1 MVEGVIV
8 LSDDSFDAEIG
19 SSELPFLVDFWAP
32 WCAPC
37 HIVSPAVE
45 ELARE
50 YQGRIKAGKMNVD
63 ENPLT
68 PGRFGIRSIPT
79 LLLFRDGQVVDKII
93 GAVPKETL
101 EDLIKRAL

>member
-1 MVEGVIV
+1 MAEDLII
-8 LSDDSFDAEIG
+8 LSDDNFDAEIG
-19 SSELPFLVDFWAP
+19 NSELPFLVDFWAA

-37 HIVSPAVE
+37 HMIAPAVE

-50 YQGRIKAGKMNVD
+50 YRGRVKFGKMNVD

-79 LLLFRDGQVVDKII
+79 LLLFKDGQVIDKVI
-93 GAVPKETL
+93 GAVPKEAL
-101 EDLIKRAL
+101 ENLIKKAL